1 MESQFDTVVIGV
13 GMAGLNAA
21 RRLQSAGQS
30 VAVVDSRPYGGT
42 CALRGCDP
50 KKVLV
55 GAAEIMDWRRRMM
68 GKGIDGDITINWH
81 DLMQFK
87 RTFTESVPD
96 NLENMLK
103 KTGVATYHGE
113 IQFTDT
119 NNLQIGNHR
128 LTAQHIVIATGARP
142 RDLGIRGAE
151 FAATSTDF
159 LELEQLPERIVFI
172 GGGYISFEFAH
183 IAARA
188 GAQVSI
194 VHRGERPL
202 EGFDRDLVD
211 MLISASEAVGIDVQL
226 NAEVTAI
233 EPVAGHLRIQ
243 TNIGRS
249 LDTDYVVHGA
259 GRVPEIDGL
268 NLPQGH
274 VEYNQHGIIVNKYLQ
289 SVSNPAV
296 YAAGDAAATEG
307 MPLTPVA
314 VSEGLTVVSN
324 ILKGNQ
330 RIVDYGGTPSV
341 IFSTPALAKAGLTE
355 AEAYAKGLKFRI
367 NYQKTS
373 DWYSSRRTNEQF
385 TGFKVLIE
393 EGTDRILGAHLLGA
407 YAGEV
412 INMFVLA
419 IRHNLTASDIKR
431 TIFVHPAET
440 SDITY
445 MVS

>member
-259 GRVPEIDGL
+259 GRV
-268 NLPQGH
+268 
-274 VEYNQHGIIVNKYLQ
+274 
-289 SVSNPAV
+289 
-296 YAAGDAAATEG
+296 
-307 MPLTPVA
+307 
-314 VSEGLTVVSN
+314 
-324 ILKGNQ
+324 LKLM
-330 RIVDYGGTPSV
+330 D
-341 IFSTPALAKAGLTE
+341 
-355 AEAYAKGLKFRI
+355 
-367 NYQKTS
+367 
-373 DWYSSRRTNEQF
+373 
-385 TGFKVLIE
+385 
-393 EGTDRILGAHLLGA
+393 
-407 YAGEV
+407 
-412 INMFVLA
+412 
-419 IRHNLTASDIKR
+419 
-431 TIFVHPAET
+431 
-440 SDITY
+440 
-445 MVS
+445 

>member
-55 GAAEIMDWRRRMM
+55 GAAEIVDWQRRMS
-68 GKGIDGDITINWH
+68 GKGIAGDVSIHWH

-87 RTFTESVPD
+87 RTFTEPLPGK
-96 NLENMLK
+96 LENMLK
-103 KTGVATYHGE
+103 KMGVATYYGE
-113 IQFTDT
+113 AQFTDT
-119 NNLQIGNHR
+119 NTLQVGDHH
-128 LTAQHIVIATGARP
+128 LTARHIVVATGMRP
-142 RDLGIRGAE
+142 RDLGIPGAE
-151 FAATSTDF
+151 FVATSTDF
-159 LELEQLPERIVFI
+159 LELENLPERIVFI

-188 GAQVSI
+188 GAQVTI
-194 VHRGERPL
+194 VHRGNRPL
-202 EGFDRDLVD
+202 EGFDPDLVD
-211 MLISASEAVGIDVQL
+211 ILIRASEAAGIDVQL

-249 LDTDYVVHGA
+249 FDTDYIVHGA

-268 NLPQGH
+268 NLHQGQ
-274 VEYNQHGIIVNKYLQ
+274 VEYNQHGIIVNEYLQ

-330 RIVDYGGTPSV
+330 RSVDYRGTPSV
-341 IFSTPALAKAGLTE
+341 VFAIPALSKAGLTE
-355 AEAYAKGLKFRI
+355 AEARAQGLQFRVKH
-367 NYQKTS
+367 QETT

-393 EGTDRILGAHLLGA
+393 ESTDRILGAHLLGA
-407 YAGEV
+407 HAGEV

-419 IRHNLTASDIKR
+419 IRHNLTASDLKR
-431 TIFVHPAET
+431 TIYVHPAES
-440 SDITY
+440 SDISY
-445 MVS
+445 MV

>member
-1 MESQFDTVVIGV
+1 MEARFDVVVIGV

-21 RRLQSAGQS
+21 RRLRSAGKS

-55 GAAEIMDWRRRMM
+55 GAAEVIDWQQRMR
-68 GKGIDGDITINWH
+68 GKGIDGDTHINWH
-81 DLMQFK
+81 DLIQFK

-96 NLENMLK
+96 NLENMFTK
-103 KTGVATYHGE
+103 IGVTTHHGE
-113 IQFTDT
+113 TQFTDT
-119 NNLQIGNHR
+119 NTLRVGDHL
-128 LTAQHIVIATGARP
+128 LTAEHIVIATGARP
-142 RDLGIRGAE
+142 RDLGIPGAE
-151 FAATSTDF
+151 FAASSSDF
-159 LELEQLPERIVFI
+159 LDLNQLPERIVFI

-194 VHRGERPL
+194 LHRGERPL
-202 EGFDRDLVD
+202 EDFDPDLVD
-211 MLISASEAVGIDVQL
+211 LLISASQSVGIDIQL
-226 NAEVTAI
+226 NTEVTAI
-233 EPVAGHLRIQ
+233 DNMDGHLRIQ
-243 TNIGRS
+243 ANTGQS
-249 LDTDYVVHGA
+249 LDTDYIVHGA

-268 NLPQGH
+268 NLQRGQ
-274 VEYNQHGIIVNKYLQ
+274 VDYNHSGIIVNEYLQ

-314 VSEGLTVVSN
+314 VSEGLVAVSN
-324 ILKGNQ
+324 ILKGND
-330 RIVDYGGTPSV
+330 RIVNYRGTPSV
-341 IFSTPALAKAGLTE
+341 VFAIPALAKAGLTV
-355 AEAYAKGLKFRI
+355 AEAHAQGLKFRV
-367 NYQKTS
+367 NHEKTS
-373 DWYSSRRTNEQF
+373 DWYSSRRTNEKH

-407 YAGEV
+407 HAGEV

-419 IRHNLTASDIKR
+419 IRHKLSASDLKR
-431 TIFVHPAET
+431 TIYVHPAET
-440 SDITY
+440 SDISY

>member
-1 MESQFDTVVIGV
+1 MHKQLDVIVIGV
-13 GMAGLNAA
+13 GMAGLNVA
-21 RRLQSAGQS
+21 RRLQSAGQA

-55 GAAEIMDWRRRMM
+55 GAAELIDWQRRMT
-68 GKGIDGDITINWH
+68 GKGVGGDININWH

-87 RTFTESVPD
+87 RTFTEPMPD

-103 KTGVATYHGE
+103 KMGVSTFHGE
-113 IQFTDT
+113 AQFTGT
-119 NNLQIGNHR
+119 NTLQVGDDH
-128 LTAQHIVIATGARP
+128 LTAGHIIIATGARP
-142 RDLGIRGAE
+142 RDLGIPGAE
-151 FAATSTDF
+151 LAATSTDF

-188 GAQVSI
+188 GAQVTI
-194 VHRGERPL
+194 IHRGERPL
-202 EGFDRDLVD
+202 DGFDPDLVE
-211 MLISASEAVGIDVQL
+211 MLISSSEAVGIDMQL

-233 EPVAGHLRIQ
+233 EQGTNRLRIQ
-243 TNIGRS
+243 TNTGQS
-249 LDTDYVVHGA
+249 LDTDYIVHGA

-268 NLPQGH
+268 NLQQGQ
-274 VEYNQHGIIVNKYLQ
+274 VEYNRHGIIVNEYLQ

-296 YAAGDAAATEG
+296 YAAGDATATAG

-330 RIVDYGGTPSV
+330 RTVDYSGTPSV
-341 IFSTPALAKAGLTE
+341 VFTIPALAKVGLTE
-355 AEAYAKGLKFRI
+355 AEAHAQGLQFRVKH
-367 NYQKTS
+367 QETS

-393 EGTDRILGAHLLGA
+393 ENTDRILGAHLLGA
-407 YAGEV
+407 HAGEV

-419 IRHNLTASDIKR
+419 IRHNLTASDLKR
-431 TIFVHPAET
+431 TIYVHPAES
-440 SDITY
+440 SDISY
-445 MVS
+445 MV

>member
-1 MESQFDTVVIGV
+1 MANVFDVVIIGV

-21 RRLQSAGQS
+21 RRLRSAGKN

-55 GAAEIMDWRRRMM
+55 GAADVIDWQRRMA
-68 GKGIDGDITINWH
+68 GKGIVGDIHINWH

-87 RTFTESVPD
+87 RTFTEPVPD
-96 NLENMLK
+96 NLENMLTK
-103 KTGVATYHGE
+103 MGVTTHHGE
-113 IQFTDT
+113 TQFTDT
-119 NNLQIGNHR
+119 NTLQVGDHL
-128 LTAQHIVIATGARP
+128 LTAEHIVIATGARP
-142 RDLGIRGAE
+142 RDLGIPGAE
-151 FAATSTDF
+151 FAASSADF
-159 LELEQLPERIVFI
+159 LDLDQLPERIVFI

-194 VHRGERPL
+194 LHRGERPL
-202 EGFDRDLVD
+202 EGFDPDLVD
-211 MLISASEAVGIDVQL
+211 LLISASHQANGIDIQL
-226 NAEVTAI
+226 NTEVTAI
-233 EPVAGHLRIQ
+233 DKVDGHLRIQ
-243 TNIGRS
+243 TNTGQS
-249 LDTDYVVHGA
+249 LDTDYIVHGA

-268 NLPQGH
+268 NLQRGL
-274 VEYNQHGIIVNKYLQ
+274 VNYNQSGIIVNEYLQ

-314 VSEGLTVVSN
+314 VSEGLVAVSN
-324 ILKGNQ
+324 ILKGND
-330 RIVDYGGTPSV
+330 RIVDYRGTPSV
-341 IFSTPALAKAGLTE
+341 VFTIPALAKAGLTV
-355 AEAYAKGLKFRI
+355 AEAHTQGLKFRI
-367 NYQKTS
+367 NHEKTS
-373 DWYSSRRTNEQF
+373 DWYSSRRTNEKH

-407 YAGEV
+407 HAGEV

-419 IRHNLTASDIKR
+419 IRHNLTASDLKR
-431 TIFVHPAET
+431 TIYVHPAET
-440 SDITY
+440 SDISY
-445 MVS
+445 MV

>member
-1 MESQFDTVVIGV
+1 MESRFDTVVIGV
-13 GMAGLNAA
+13 GMAGLNVA
-21 RRLQSAGQS
+21 RRLQSAGQA

-55 GAAEIMDWRRRMM
+55 GAAELIDWQRRMT
-68 GKGIDGDITINWH
+68 GKGIDGEVRINWH

-87 RTFTESVPD
+87 RTFTEPMPD

-103 KTGVATYHGE
+103 KMGVTTFHGE
-113 IQFTDT
+113 AQFTGANT
-119 NNLQIGNHR
+119 LQVGDNH
-128 LTAQHIVIATGARP
+128 LSAEHIVIATGARP
-142 RDLGIRGAE
+142 RDLGIPGAE
-151 FAATSTDF
+151 FVATSTDF

-188 GAQVSI
+188 GAQVTI

-202 EGFDRDLVD
+202 DGFDPDLVE
-211 MLISASEAVGIDVQL
+211 MLISASQAVGIDIHL
-226 NAEVTAI
+226 GTEVTAI
-233 EPVAGHLRIQ
+233 EQVSGQLRIQ
-243 TNIGRS
+243 TNTGQS
-249 LDTDYVVHGA
+249 LDTDYIVHGA

-268 NLPQGH
+268 YLGRGQVN
-274 VEYNQHGIIVNKYLQ
+274 YNQRGIIVNEYLQ

-314 VSEGLTVVSN
+314 VSEGLTIVSN

-330 RIVDYGGTPSV
+330 RTVDYSGTPSV
-341 IFSTPALAKAGLTE
+341 VFTIPALAKTGLTE
-355 AEAYAKGLKFRI
+355 MEAHAQGLRFRVKH
-367 NYQKTS
+367 QETS
-373 DWYSSRRTNEQF
+373 DWYSSRRTNENF
-385 TGFKVLIE
+385 SGFKVLIE
-393 EGTDRILGAHLLGA
+393 EDTDCILGTHLLGVH
-407 YAGEV
+407 AGEV

-419 IRHNLTASDIKR
+419 IRHGLTASDLKR
-431 TIFVHPAET
+431 TIYVHPAES
-440 SDITY
+440 SDISY
-445 MVS
+445 MV